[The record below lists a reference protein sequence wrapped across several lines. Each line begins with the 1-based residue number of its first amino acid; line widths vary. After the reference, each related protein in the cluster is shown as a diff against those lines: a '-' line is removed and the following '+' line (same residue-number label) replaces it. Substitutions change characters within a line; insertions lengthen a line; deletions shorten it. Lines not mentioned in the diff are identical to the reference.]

1 MNFWQGTTIRL
12 RAIEPG
18 DAATFAK
25 WNLDSERGRFLDFLW
40 PPTSLAADRQ
50 MAEQSSLRKLDND
63 AYHWIIENSDGE
75 PVGSIATHDCSPRN
89 GTFSYGLD
97 VADEHQRKGY
107 ASAAIRLVLRY
118 YFDEL
123 RYQKVTIMV
132 HSDNP
137 ASIRLH
143 QKLGYQLEGTLRR
156 MVFTHGGYVD
166 ALWFGLTVEEFHAM
180 NGSGQA

>member
-1 MNFWQGTTIRL
+1 M

-18 DAATFAK
+18 DAAIFAK

-40 PPTSLAADRQ
+40 PPTSLAADQRWV
-50 MAEQSSLRKLDND
+50 EQESQRRMEND
-63 AYHWIIENSDGE
+63 TCHWVIENRDGE
-75 PVGSIATHDCSPRN
+75 ALGSIATHDCSPRN

-97 VADEHQRKGY
+97 VAAEHQRKGY
-107 ASAAIRLVLRY
+107 ASAAIWLVLRY

-123 RYQKVTIMV
+123 RYQKVSVMV
-132 HSDNP
+132 HSDNQ

-143 QKLGYQLEGTLRR
+143 KKLGFQLEGTLRR

-166 ALWFGLTVEEFHAM
+166 ALWFGMTVEEFHALA
-180 NGSGQA
+180 GFSSFS